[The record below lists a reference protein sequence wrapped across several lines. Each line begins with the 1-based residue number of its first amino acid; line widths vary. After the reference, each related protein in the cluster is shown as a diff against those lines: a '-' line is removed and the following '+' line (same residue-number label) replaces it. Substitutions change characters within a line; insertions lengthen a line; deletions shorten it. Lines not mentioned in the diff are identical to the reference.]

1 VLYKICWAAFKNKTA
16 AAGTAGEPHSCT
28 VLLSICA
35 TMEALLQDLFSPQC
49 YETIFVNNILDLDCV
64 KPLISKALGIGII
77 GGALL
82 LKVPQIVAILSSGT
96 VEGLSPMAFYTELP
110 LSGTNVCYNILQ
122 GNPFSTYGEQ
132 VFISIQNAILILLLW
147 AYMPIRPSVVFTLG
161 MVMFFVAVFATA
173 LNLPSEFQ
181 QILPLLSIPL
191 MLFARLSQILNN
203 YKLKTTGQ
211 LSLITTLLNFI
222 GGLARVF
229 TTIQQVGYDY
239 SLLSGFAASIFTSGL
254 LLLQM
259 VIYRKSKSV
268 DTFVESKKNK

>member
-1 VLYKICWAAFKNKTA
+1 
-16 AAGTAGEPHSCT
+16 
-28 VLLSICA
+28 
-35 TMEALLQDLFSPQC
+35 MEAFLQDLLSPQC
-49 YETIFVNNILDLDCV
+49 YENIFVHKILEADCL

-147 AYMPIRPSVVFTLG
+147 SYMPVKPSVVFMLG
-161 MVMFFVAVFATA
+161 MILFFVAVFVGA
-173 LNLPSEFQ
+173 LSLPAEYQ

-191 MLFARLSQILNN
+191 MLFARLSQIVNN
-203 YKLKTTGQ
+203 FKLKTTGQ

-222 GGLARVF
+222 GGVARVF

-239 SLLSGFAASIFTSGL
+239 SLLSGFAASILTSGI

-268 DTFVESKKNK
+268 ASKSDKESKKNK

>member
-1 VLYKICWAAFKNKTA
+1 
-16 AAGTAGEPHSCT
+16 
-28 VLLSICA
+28 
-35 TMEALLQDLFSPQC
+35 MESFLQDFLTPEC
-49 YETIFVNNILDLDCV
+49 YETILINHIIEPNCLKI
-64 KPLISKALGIGII
+64 LISKGLGIGII

-82 LKVPQIVAILSSGT
+82 LKVPQILAIVRSGT

-147 AYMPIRPSVVFTLG
+147 SYMPVKPSVMFMLG
-161 MVMFFVAVFATA
+161 MVVFFVAVFVGAMS
-173 LNLPSEFQ
+173 LPTEYQ

-191 MLFARLSQILNN
+191 MLFARLSQIVNN
-203 YKLKTTGQ
+203 FKLKTTGQ
-211 LSLITTLLNFI
+211 LSVITTLLNFV

-239 SLLSGFAASIFTSGL
+239 SLLSGFAASILTSGM

-259 VIYRKSKSV
+259 VIYRKSSTSASKSIK
-268 DTFVESKKNK
+268 ESKKNK

>member
-1 VLYKICWAAFKNKTA
+1 
-16 AAGTAGEPHSCT
+16 
-28 VLLSICA
+28 
-35 TMEALLQDLFSPQC
+35 MESFLQNLFTPQC
-49 YETIFVNNILDLDCV
+49 YEIIFENKILDAECI
-64 KPLISKALGIGII
+64 KPLVSKILGFGII

-82 LKVPQIVAILSSGT
+82 LKVPQIVAIISSGT

-132 VFISIQNAILILLLW
+132 VFISVQNAILILLLW
-147 AYMPIRPSVVFTLG
+147 MYMPVRPSVIFMLG
-161 MVMFFVAVFATA
+161 MMLFYVAVFAGS
-173 LNLPSEFQ
+173 LSLPAELQ

-203 YKLKTTGQ
+203 FKLKTTGQ
-211 LSLITTLLNFI
+211 LSLITTLLNFV

-239 SLLSGFAASIFTSGL
+239 SLLSGFAASILTSGL
-254 LLLQM
+254 LLLQI
-259 VIYRKSKSV
+259 VVYHNSKSKQAASV
-268 DTFVESKKNK
+268 PSKETKKNK